1 VQIHYFAAAR
11 QARGVA
17 MENLEQD
24 FSTLDELIAW
34 LNTNYT
40 GNTQAGSPLAE
51 VLEKCSFLVNG
62 HHASRTTALPNN
74 ARVDILPPFAG
85 G

>member
-1 VQIHYFAAAR
+1 MQIHYFAAAR

-24 FSTLDELIAW
+24 FSTIDELIIW
-34 LNTNYT
+34 LSSHYT
-40 GNTQAGSPLAE
+40 GSTQAGSSLTE

-62 HHASRTTALPNN
+62 HHVSRTAGLPKN
-74 ARVDILPPFAG
+74 ARVDVLPPFAG